1 MQENIFVFRRFSEVI
16 PRGFRKLVMCTG
28 AQAKPPRAE
37 LHWVGTQRAQVPF
50 SCLLTKDPGKTVGVC
65 RSRVHYKIQ
74 GSPGAS
80 VVKNL
85 PANAG
90 VMDLIPG
97 SGSSHIPLEQLNALT
112 VTADPV
118 FQSPR
123 AAAAEACKP

>member
-1 MQENIFVFRRFSEVI
+1 MQENIFVFRRVSEVI

-50 SCLLTKDPGKTVGVC
+50 SCLLIKDPVRTVGVC
-65 RSRVHYKIQ
+65 RSRVHTR
-74 GSPGAS
+74 SRAS
-80 VVKNL
+80 LVPQWL
-85 PANAG
+85 RICLAG

-97 SGSSHIPLEQLNALT
+97 SGSSHILLEQLNVLT
-112 VTADPV
+112 MTADPV
-118 FQSPR
+118 FWSPR